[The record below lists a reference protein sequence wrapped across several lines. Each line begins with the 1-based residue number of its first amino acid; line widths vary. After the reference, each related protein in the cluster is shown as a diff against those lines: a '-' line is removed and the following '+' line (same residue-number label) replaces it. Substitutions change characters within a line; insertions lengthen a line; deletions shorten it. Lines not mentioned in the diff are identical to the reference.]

1 MYNRPSVFSI
11 QDSPMSAKDGC
22 NDSSCKLPD
31 IANEPHSGPNAPL
44 NWVGM
49 SEIELPVHMLNG
61 KGKQI
66 QTVASVQAFV
76 NLIDP
81 DSKGIHM
88 SRLYLAVDEILSDH
102 VLTPALLKQ
111 VVEEFASSQDGISD
125 SAYLECRF
133 EFFERRKSL
142 ISDNTGWKSYH
153 VRTISSLRKGDLTT
167 ELSIEVPY
175 SSTCP
180 CSAALA
186 RDIIQQGF
194 EDKFGNNGQINADE
208 VHQWLGTTEGI
219 SATPHSQRSMA
230 QVRVKLAEDVEDMPI
245 SRLIDEIEDALST
258 PVQAAVKREDEQEFA
273 RLNAANLMFC
283 EDAAR
288 RVQATL
294 DKDNTLQDFWIRVN
308 HMESLH
314 PHDAVAIVTKGV
326 KNGYRDDPRE
336 FPH

>member
-1 MYNRPSVFSI
+1 
-11 QDSPMSAKDGC
+11 MSASEGC
-22 NDSSCKLPD
+22 TDDSCDLPD

-49 SEIELPVHMLNG
+49 SEIELPVHMING
-61 KGKQI
+61 KGAQI
-66 QTVASVQAFV
+66 QTVARVQAYV
-76 NLIDP
+76 NLIDSN
-81 DSKGIHM
+81 SKGIHM
-88 SRLYLAVDEILSDH
+88 SRLYLAVDRILSDN
-102 VLTPALLKQ
+102 VLTPALLQ
-111 VVEEFASSQDGISD
+111 EVVEHFADSQEGISD
-125 SAYLECRF
+125 SAYLECRL

-142 ISDNTGWKSYH
+142 ISDNTGWKSYK
-153 VRTISSLRKGDLTT
+153 VRPITSLRKGVLTT

-180 CSAALA
+180 CSAALS

-194 EDKFGNNGQINADE
+194 ESQFGSASDSGKVDFKD
-208 VHQWLGTTEGI
+208 VHKWLGTTEGI
-219 SATPHSQRSMA
+219 SATPHSQRSLA
-230 QVRVKLAEDVEDMPI
+230 QVRVKLSEKVKDLPI

-288 RVQATL
+288 RVQAKLKQDTTL
-294 DKDNTLQDFWIRVN
+294 DDFWIRVN

-326 KNGYRDDPRE
+326 EGGYRDDPRE

>member
-1 MYNRPSVFSI
+1 
-11 QDSPMSAKDGC
+11 MSASEGC
-22 NDSSCKLPD
+22 TDDSCDLPD
-31 IANEPHSGPNAPL
+31 IANEPHTGPNATL

-49 SEIELPVHMLNG
+49 SEIELPVHMING

-66 QTVASVQAFV
+66 QTVARVQAYV

-81 DSKGIHM
+81 KSKGIHM
-88 SRLYLAVDEILSDH
+88 SRLYLAVDQILSDH
-102 VLTPALLKQ
+102 VLTPALLRK
-111 VVEEFASSQDGISD
+111 VVEQFAESQDGISD
-125 SAYLECRF
+125 SAYLECRL
-133 EFFERRKSL
+133 EFFERRNSL
-142 ISDNTGWKSYH
+142 ISDNTGWKSYK
-153 VRTISSLRKGDLTT
+153 VRPITSLRKGKLTT

-180 CSAALA
+180 CSAALS

-194 EDKFGNNGQINADE
+194 QNKFGKSGKVDLE
-208 VHQWLGTTEGI
+208 DVKEWLGTTEGI
-219 SATPHSQRSMA
+219 SATPHSQRSLA
-230 QVRVKLAEDVEDMPI
+230 QVRVKLSDKVEDLPI
-245 SRLIDEIEDALST
+245 SRLIDEIEDSLST

-288 RVQATL
+288 RVQEGLEKDDTL
-294 DKDNTLQDFWIRVN
+294 VDFWIRVN

-314 PHDAVAIVTKGV
+314 PHDAVAIVTKGIEG
-326 KNGYRDDPRE
+326 GYRDDPRE